1 MRVSGAAG
9 SSESRA
15 PTIPKPRRRRPAPF
29 AVSMATSSNDVS
41 IPRRGGGV
49 LAARGVA
56 PLHPPRRPPC
66 TPATALD
73 RWPMQ
78 NDGCKV
84 WIYLLG
90 RK

>member
-1 MRVSGAAG
+1 MRVSALAG
-9 SSESRA
+9 SAKSRA
-15 PTIPKPRRRRPAPF
+15 PTILKSRRRRPAPF

-41 IPRRGGGV
+41 ILRRAGG
-49 LAARGVA
+49 AEARGVA
-56 PLHPPRRPPC
+56 PLHPLFPL
-66 TPATALD
+66 TPLPLPLD

-84 WIYLLG
+84 WIHLLG